1 MEEIQV
7 KIKMMLNAQ
16 VYTIK
21 IAKSDTI
28 LKLKK
33 EVEKQAQIPPEIQ
46 NLAYKGRILSN
57 EKLISDFNI
66 ENDQTI
72 FLVKKYTSPP
82 PSENKPTTASTTA
95 NTTTN
100 TNINPNTSAN
110 NNKNQNP
117 NNKTGNNQNPFMGMG
132 GGQIPDLSQLS
143 SLLRNINPNQIN
155 NMMHSMGGLGDFSG
169 MGGLGGL
176 GGSDWMS
183 PQALGQLLRNPL
195 CMQVMNN
202 LIQNPEMIRMALN
215 NPQTRQMAQNIP
227 QTQAL
232 LNNPQIIQQILNPQM
247 LQNMS
252 NILSGMPNPQNNQNN
267 NTSGTRNSNPNLNP
281 LGLDINQ
288 LNKMLGNL
296 QGMGGLGGTRNTGLG
311 NNRGNTRTN
320 DDNVDYK
327 EKYKDQLA
335 QLKEM
340 GFINEE
346 TNIQVLKRCSGNV
359 QFAVERLINMR
370 G

>member
-7 KIKMMLNAQ
+7 KIKMILNAQ

-33 EVEKQAQIPPEIQ
+33 EVEKQAQIPVEFQ
-46 NLAYKGRILSN
+46 NLVYLVYKGRILSN

-72 FLVKKYTSPP
+72 MLIIKHISPP
-82 PSENKPTTASTTA
+82 TSENKPTTASTTEN
-95 NTTTN
+95 NT
-100 TNINPNTSAN
+100 
-110 NNKNQNP
+110 NQNP
-117 NNKTGNNQNPFMGMG
+117 NNNTGNNQNPFMGMR

-143 SLLRNINPNQIN
+143 SLSGNIDPNQIN
-155 NMMHSMGGLGDFSG
+155 NMMKNM
-169 MGGLGGL
+169 GGL
-176 GGSDWMS
+176 GGSDGMNL
-183 PQALGQLLRNPL
+183 QTLGQLLRNPL
-195 CMQVMNN
+195 YMQMINT
-202 LIQNPEMIRMALN
+202 LIQNPEIIRMALD
-215 NPQTRQMAQNIP
+215 NPQMRQMAQNNP
-227 QTQAL
+227 QMKAL
-232 LNNPQIIQQILNPQM
+232 LNNPQLVRQILNPQM
-247 LQNMS
+247 LQRIS
-252 NILSGMPNPQNNQNN
+252 NTLSVLPNPQNNQNN
-267 NTSGTRNSNPNLNP
+267 NTSRTGNSNPNLNA
-281 LGLDINQ
+281 LGLDKNQ
-288 LNKMLGNL
+288 LNQMLGNH
-296 QGMGGLGGTRNTGLG
+296 QGMEGQGGLGGTGNTGLG
-311 NNRGNTRTN
+311 NNTGNIRTN

-346 TNIQVLKRCSGNV
+346 KNIQILKQCSGNV
-359 QFAVERLINMR
+359 QFAVERLINIL